1 MKNLLN
7 IIIFVLLI
15 VSCADNYD
23 CRWKMKKDCRDS
35 IKAYISSH
43 KDFSSYLVVLKH
55 TVSDKL
61 EIITTGF
68 LIGPLYSQS
77 KQELHSLLPIVI
89 DNAKVF
95 ILSDLQLIMDV
106 PEMFVSESDINSY
119 GYNKDPVAVNYIRHA
134 VYMYYNDSILMVNTR
149 PDTLFL
155 PKIVEDEMISED

>member
-1 MKNLLN
+1 
-7 IIIFVLLI
+7 
-15 VSCADNYD
+15 
-23 CRWKMKKDCRDS
+23 MKKDCRDS

-43 KDFSSYLVVLKH
+43 KEYSAYLVVLKH
-55 TVSDKL
+55 TVSDQL
-61 EIITTGF
+61 GITTTGF
-68 LIGPLYSQS
+68 LVGPLNRQS

-95 ILSDLQLIMDV
+95 ILTDLQLIMDV

-119 GYNKDPVAVNYIRHA
+119 GYNKESGAVNYIRHA

-155 PKIVEDEMISED
+155 PKIVEDKMISEDEGMP